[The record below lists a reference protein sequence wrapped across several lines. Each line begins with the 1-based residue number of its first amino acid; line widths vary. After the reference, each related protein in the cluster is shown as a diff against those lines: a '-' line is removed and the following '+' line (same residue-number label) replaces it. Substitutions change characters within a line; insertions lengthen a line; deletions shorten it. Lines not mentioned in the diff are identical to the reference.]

1 MQQPFSHAFPN
12 LFSVTVSF
20 ESLFADVIRRV
31 QDILDR
37 QSPPANDDEV
47 EVVEEEEDDSEEEGD
62 LPICNNTNYSITKA
76 ELDSFEEYKRN
87 KYHPTFDRSKS
98 KCSMVMMRVG
108 RGGRY
113 WLDQWSSGARTFH
126 LA

>member
-20 ESLFADVIRRV
+20 ESLFAYVIRRV

-62 LPICNNTNYSITKA
+62 LPICDNTNYSIAKA

-87 KYHPTFDRSKS
+87 KYRPTFDRSKS
-98 KCSMVMMRVG
+98 KCSMVTMRAG

-113 WLDQWSSGARTFH
+113 WLDQWSSGAQTFH